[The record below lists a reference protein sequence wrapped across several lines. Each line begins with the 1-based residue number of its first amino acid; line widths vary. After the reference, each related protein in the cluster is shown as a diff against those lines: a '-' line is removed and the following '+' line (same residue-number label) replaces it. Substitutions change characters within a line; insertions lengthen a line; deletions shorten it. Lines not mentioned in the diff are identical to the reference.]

1 MVYKSVDHGKL
12 WSICFFNNIFFL
24 PKTTGTAS
32 HVTSFPWS
40 IALDHTFY
48 GFTGEITYAGY
59 WENTRKPLNHEP
71 NIKLNNFKF
80 SMSLLA
86 Q

>member
-1 MVYKSVDHGKL
+1 MENCGRFVFL
-12 WSICFFNNIFFL
+12 ITFFL

-59 WENTRKPLNHEP
+59 
-71 NIKLNNFKF
+71 
-80 SMSLLA
+80 
-86 Q
+86 